1 MSLDLQQPRTR
12 LPRWKLALITMGA
25 SLLLAGC
32 ASNPPDEQLAVSQQ
46 AVDSAFSAGAPEFA
60 TVEMKSAQDKL
71 KQAELA
77 MQEENYQEAR
87 RLAEQAEWDARLAE
101 RKARAAKAQNT
112 LQEAR
117 TAIEQLRDETLRGA
131 QPSPSGNP

>member
-1 MSLDLQQPRTR
+1 MSIDIRQSSAR
-12 LPRWKLALITMGA
+12 LLRYKSAWLAVGA

-32 ASNPPDEQLAVSQQ
+32 AGNPPSEQIATSQLA
-46 AVDSAFSAGAPEFA
+46 ADSAFSAGAPEFA
-60 TVEMKSAQDKL
+60 AVEMRAAQDKL

-77 MQEENYQEAR
+77 MQEENYQKAE

-112 LQEAR
+112 LQEAH
-117 TAIEQLRDETLRGA
+117 TTIEQLRDESLRGT
-131 QPSPSGNP
+131 QSMPGGNP

>member
-12 LPRWKLALITMGA
+12 LPRWKLALITVGA

-46 AVDSAFSAGAPEFA
+46 AVDSAFSSGAPEFA

-77 MQEENYQEAR
+77 MQEENHQEAR

-101 RKARAAKAQNT
+101 RKARAAKAEKI
-112 LQEAR
+112 LQDAQQG
-117 TAIEQLRDETLRGA
+117 IQQLREESLRSV
-131 QPSPSGNP
+131 QPAGEATP

>member
-12 LPRWKLALITMGA
+12 LPRWKLALITVGA

-46 AVDSAFSAGAPEFA
+46 AVDSAFSSGAPEFA

-101 RKARAAKAQNT
+101 RKARAAKAEKI
-112 LQEAR
+112 LQDAQQG
-117 TAIEQLRDETLRGA
+117 IQQLREESLRSV
-131 QPSPSGNP
+131 QPAGEATP

>member
-12 LPRWKLALITMGA
+12 LPRWKLALITVGA

-46 AVDSAFSAGAPEFA
+46 AVDSAFSSGAPEFA

-87 RLAEQAEWDARLAE
+87 LLAEQAEWDARLAE
-101 RKARAAKAQNT
+101 RKARAAKAEKI
-112 LQEAR
+112 LQDAQQG
-117 TAIEQLRDETLRGA
+117 IQQLREESLRSG
-131 QPSPSGNP
+131 QPAGEATP